1 VIWHR
6 VASVISPG
14 LSRAVIYLA
23 VVLGGGLAGPMA
35 LAMTPSFTQLIT
47 EEKVL
52 SKGDNWESKVA
63 FVRLGSRVLT
73 RVVPD
78 PVLAEGAGHNLVLS
92 TYLAFG
98 VFGVLPLLGFEW
110 RLLKF
115 TLRAP
120 RKSVQA
126 AALLSLVAINH
137 QVPWMLYYPLG
148 AIWVVTLGH
157 AARFAA
163 IEQQAPVP
171 LEVMLAKT
179 A

>member
-1 VIWHR
+1 MV
-6 VASVISPG
+6 
-14 LSRAVIYLA
+14 
-23 VVLGGGLAGPMA
+23 
-35 LAMTPSFTQLIT
+35 LAMTPSFTQMIT

-73 RVVPD
+73 RVAPD
-78 PVLAEGAGHNLVLS
+78 PALAEGAGHNLVLS

-98 VFGVLPLLGFEW
+98 VFGVLPLLLFEW
-110 RLLKF
+110 RFLAVLLAA
-115 TLRAP
+115 R
-120 RKSVQA
+120 RRSVQA

-137 QVPWMLYYPLG
+137 QVPWMVYYPLG

-157 AARFAA
+157 AARLSAA
-163 IEQQAPVP
+163 QQAPIP
-171 LEVMLAKT
+171 IELTLAKT